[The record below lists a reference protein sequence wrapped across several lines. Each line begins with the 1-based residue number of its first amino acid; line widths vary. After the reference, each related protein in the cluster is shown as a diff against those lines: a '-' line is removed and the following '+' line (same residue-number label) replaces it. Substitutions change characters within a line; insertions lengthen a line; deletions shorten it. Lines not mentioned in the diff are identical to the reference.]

1 MPPKVV
7 GHDQELLQRHREK
20 AKERQITLRKRKAN
34 AIDEKIHEIE
44 RLKTQ
49 LVIENKKYTTLHN
62 KSKRAVPSGSI
73 EQWWS
78 TQIEGRSI
86 GESVTLNTRT
96 TVAELLQKAALHMTA
111 NQHTSTAV
119 NPDKS
124 GMTLQDQLHK
134 STKLAIQY
142 AKTQLHEKGTIPPG
156 ITMTAEGT
164 WKIAFSKQIHGM
176 SYFDYALEPMYK
188 AMRGILPAAKE
199 AGYIE
204 PDTDYTIHKL
214 SIQYTDENI
223 KTSDGCK
230 HVSQPDGDT
239 EIRVN
244 IGTTSQNL
252 WHTAAR
258 TTLPPYGYDLCSRAP
273 FHVTEL
279 LGLPVNFKWTHE
291 RSLIVARDLND
302 YYQLLCTPEYVK
314 VKFNRLET
322 LILPGRIARF
332 ETGSLVGEAS
342 ILISAVAAPQT
353 RVENSRMFQ
362 SHNKMTLFH
371 MWATKAM
378 ESGDKGTFTRI
389 S

>member
-1 MPPKVV
+1 MPPKVT
-7 GHDQELLQRHREK
+7 GDDQELLQRHREK
-20 AKERQITLRKRKAN
+20 AKERQITLRKRKAS
-34 AIDEKIHEIE
+34 ALDEKIQEIE
-44 RLKTQ
+44 TLKTQ
-49 LVIENKKYTTLHN
+49 LAIENKKYTTLHN
-62 KSKRAVPSGSI
+62 KSKRAVPFGPLQ
-73 EQWWS
+73 QWWS

-86 GESVTLNTRT
+86 GESVTLNTKT
-96 TVAELLQKAALHMTA
+96 TVAELLRKPALQMTA

-124 GMTLQDQLHK
+124 MTLQDQLIE
-134 STKLAIQY
+134 STKLAIEY
-142 AKTQLHEKGTIPPG
+142 AKTQLHVKGTIPPG
-156 ITMTAEGT
+156 ICMTAEGT
-164 WKIAFSKQIHGM
+164 WTIAFRKQINGM

-188 AMRGILPAAKE
+188 AMRGVMPAAKV

-214 SIQYTDENI
+214 KIQYTDNNI
-223 KTSDGCK
+223 ITSDGCK

-244 IGTTSQNL
+244 IGTTSLNL

-258 TTLPPYGYDLCSRAP
+258 TTLPPYGYDLCTRAP
-273 FHVTEL
+273 FHVTEM
-279 LGLPVNFKWTHE
+279 LGLPMNFKWTHE
-291 RSLIVARDLND
+291 RSLIVAKELND

-314 VKFNRLET
+314 VKFDGLET

-332 ETGSLVGEAS
+332 ETGSPIGKTS
-342 ILISAVAAPQT
+342 IQISAVAAPQT
-353 RVENSRMFQ
+353 SIEKSRMFR

-378 ESGDKGTFTRI
+378 ESGDKGMFTRI
-389 S
+389 H